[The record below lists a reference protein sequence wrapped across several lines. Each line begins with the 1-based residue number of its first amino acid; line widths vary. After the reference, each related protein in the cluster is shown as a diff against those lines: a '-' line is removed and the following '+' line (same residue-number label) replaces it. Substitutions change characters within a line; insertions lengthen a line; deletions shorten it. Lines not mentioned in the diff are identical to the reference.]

1 MRPNDEEDIESEYS
15 ADELSDFADDDFD
28 DDSDDD
34 LTDDYGSD
42 LPDESDDDFADDLKD
57 DLDDFDDRLPEEEP
71 ALAVSKEAAEDEVP
85 EAVSADEEAVAEDAP
100 VEATEASV
108 VEEVAEPAPVDEFPE
123 PAEAETAIPVV
134 EETAEA
140 VPVVEEAAPVAE
152 EAATSAEEAV
162 AVPVTKDPALEEEIA
177 EDPSSDM
184 TMEEI
189 ANDPASAVVMMDIS
203 EDAQTS
209 ESIQASK
216 PRKEKKEKEKIGI
229 KRKAVSKKP
238 VKGKEEKANVFKFIV
253 IFIVVVFIAVGAV
266 AFMRTKLLTTQL
278 EMAQKYMDEEK
289 WDEAEATYR
298 QALKIF
304 HNSADAYLGL
314 AEVSIGRGELTG
326 AIQVLDEGIRVTRST
341 NLEKSKDVI
350 IDQVFATYVLDSYL
364 INILPGETAQLTMTN
379 RSEDLG
385 FDVTWACE
393 DETIGTIDETGFIKA
408 LKNGTTKIIATVGN
422 ETWGYRDV
430 TATLIVGVLT
440 TYLEEEG
447 CDYVSSPNNL
457 TAPCFV
463 YQQSN
468 DGYRIYD
475 GTLDIEQGNA
485 SYSLTKCVVSDPDP
499 DGNVEYEIEYTI
511 TVPTKF
517 GIITD
522 SKEAKH
528 AWYYNWVAK
537 EMMLCDDYT
546 GLVFSVQDLYGQE
559 GLIYDSTVT
568 WNDMDYHVTGTTES
582 EWVNEEQWAIT
593 FSPLTS
599 TTWAEAPAIGTFKLN
614 ITVPKE
620 YQGLVLALDKKG
632 ITDYKDPEYDE
643 DSEYDAADT
652 FTDHFFF
659 DPQEDGT
666 VRRADEFYI
675 IRLSDFAEHK

>member
-1 MRPNDEEDIESEYS
+1 MRPNDEDDIESKYS
-15 ADELSDFADDDFD
+15 AEELSEISDDDFSDDFSD
-28 DDSDDD
+28 DDFSDD
-34 LTDDYGSD
+34 LTDD
-42 LPDESDDDFADDLKD
+42 P
-57 DLDDFDDRLPEEEP
+57 DDRLPDKEP
-71 ALAVSKEAAEDEVP
+71 ASAVP
-85 EAVSADEEAVAEDAP
+85 EADKAPAPVEEVAAVDTVEEADMTPAPVEEVAVALVIEEEDAAVSPAPEEDTAPAPVEEDAAPAP
-100 VEATEASV
+100 VEADAT
-108 VEEVAEPAPVDEFPE
+108 VD
-123 PAEAETAIPVV
+123 TV
-134 EETAEA
+134 EET
-140 VPVVEEAAPVAE
+140 VAA
-152 EAATSAEEAV
+152 SA
-162 AVPVTKDPALEEEIA
+162 PDDDII

-189 ANDPASAVVMMDIS
+189 ANDPASAIVMMDIS
-203 EDAQTS
+203 EDAATAEGAQTS
-209 ESIQASK
+209 R

-238 VKGKEEKANVFKFIV
+238 VKGKEEKTNVFKFIV

-289 WDEAEATYR
+289 WDEAESTYR

-326 AIQVLDEGIRVTRST
+326 AIQILDEGIRVTRSS

-430 TATLIVGVLT
+430 SATLIVGVLT

-475 GTLDIEQGNA
+475 GTLEIEQGNA

-499 DGNVEYEIEYTI
+499 DGNVQYEIEYTI

-522 SKEAKH
+522 SREAKH
-528 AWYYNWVAK
+528 AWYYNWVAE

-546 GLVFSVQDLYGQE
+546 GLVFSVQDLYGQD

-643 DSEYDAADT
+643 DSEYDAAET
-652 FTDHFFF
+652 FTDHYFF
-659 DPQEDGT
+659 DPQDDGT

-675 IRLSDFAEHK
+675 IRLADFAEHK